1 MGTQSRIISLQ
12 KSKFKNFRIF
22 KLFRHKLAFFA
33 LVYIILLIVLSSLAP
48 WIAPYNFDERHPG
61 AENLIFSAEH
71 WFGTDPLGR
80 DLFSRNLF
88 AARNALFVS
97 VTAVLAGLFIGSFLG
112 ALAGYY
118 RGWFDLL
125 LMRIVDVFFS
135 FPQFLLQIV
144 LIAILGR
151 GFFPLFV
158 AITITSWA
166 GYARLVRGQVIQIK
180 EYPFVEAAICLGGS
194 DLRVLFKHIVPS
206 VWGPVLVAAGM
217 GIPMAM
223 MVESGMSLIGLG
235 LRPPMPSWGNL
246 ITEGALQV
254 LGFPHMVIFPAIS
267 FGITLLAFT
276 YLSDGLAEVFAR
288 EK

>member
-1 MGTQSRIISLQ
+1 MSSQSQII
-12 KSKFKNFRIF
+12 KSKISKYRSWRVAR
-22 KLFRHKLAFFA
+22 LFRHKLAFLA
-33 LVYIILLIVLSSLAP
+33 LIYIVTLIVLSSLAP
-48 WIAPYNFDERHPG
+48 WIAPYNFDERNPG
-61 AENLIFSAEH
+61 AENIVFSAEH

-97 VTAVLAGLFIGSFLG
+97 VSAVLAGLFIGSFLG
-112 ALAGYY
+112 ALAGYF
-118 RGWFDLL
+118 RGWFDDV
-125 LMRIVDVFFS
+125 LMRFVDIFFS
-135 FPQFLLQIV
+135 FPQFLLQII
-144 LIAILGR
+144 LIAMLGR
-151 GFFPLFV
+151 GFFPLFI

-180 EYPFVEAAICLGGS
+180 QFPFVEAAVCMGAS
-194 DLRVLFKHIVPS
+194 NLRVLFKHIIPS
-206 VWGPVLVAAGM
+206 VWGPVLVATGM
-217 GIPMAM
+217 GIPQAM

-254 LGFPHMVIFPAIS
+254 LGFPHMVVFPAVS
-267 FGITLLAFT
+267 FALTLLAFA
-276 YLSDGLAEVFAR
+276 YLSDGLSEVFAR